1 MRLLARSF
9 LVGLTIVGASA
20 IFMGACSNQGEGDR
34 CDTQNG
40 NDDCQDGLICKSGIN
55 VCCPQDPAQAT
66 VLQCQAPSTAG
77 GEAGIPGDA
86 SVDSAPVSDAQTNDA
101 EPDGAASDASD
112 DGSTDANDDG
122 G

>member
-20 IFMGACSNQGEGDR
+20 IFMGACSNQSQGDR

-40 NDDCQDGLICKSGIN
+40 NDDCQDGLVCVSGKN
-55 VCCPQDPAQAT
+55 VCCPQDPAMAT
-66 VLQCQAPSTAG
+66 VIECQAPSTAG
-77 GEAGIPGDA
+77 GEAGIPIEASPGDSSTADVTSSDAETDSATSDATDDA
-86 SVDSAPVSDAQTNDA
+86 S
-101 EPDGAASDASD
+101 
-112 DGSTDANDDG
+112 DANDDG